1 MIHALYHDS
10 ITLVFEL
17 STGEDDAAVQQRSGT
32 VQHREHGPRWSLP
45 IYLVACTW
53 VSVLSTDLYAPSLSH
68 LPDLLGT
75 TDRLAAMTMSFNL
88 AAFAIAQLVHGA
100 LADRFGR
107 RAMLLAGMT
116 GFAIASALCAMAPSI
131 EALIAGRSLQG
142 LLSSVPSVVVLVL
155 IHELYGAGRAVRIL
169 GFHGM
174 AVGIAPIVGPL
185 IGGFVYITL
194 GWRAIFWLLA
204 VFAALV
210 AVLVLRNVPETLA
223 KPVPL
228 SPAATMRNYVAV
240 IMRLEV
246 LAHLLP
252 LAASFGVLFAFVTA
266 GPFLLIGRYG
276 VATEDYGLYFGAV
289 IIAAMGGSLIANWFG
304 ERVSI
309 GILERVAFG
318 FAGLGVLTLVLAVV
332 IPGIEGAV
340 SITAGMMIFAVGLR
354 LINSSAPLLLLD
366 SAGGVPRSIASAVA
380 GSAQLLAATGA
391 SFLVGLFPSE
401 SARPMVVVM
410 VVLIILGSTGF
421 VLRSVPRVCDKEPG

>member
-1 MIHALYHDS
+1 
-10 ITLVFEL
+10 
-17 STGEDDAAVQQRSGT
+17 
-32 VQHREHGPRWSLP
+32 
-45 IYLVACTW
+45 
-53 VSVLSTDLYAPSLSH
+53 
-68 LPDLLGT
+68 
-75 TDRLAAMTMSFNL
+75 
-88 AAFAIAQLVHGA
+88 
-100 LADRFGR
+100 
-107 RAMLLAGMT
+107 
-116 GFAIASALCAMAPSI
+116 
-131 EALIAGRSLQG
+131 
-142 LLSSVPSVVVLVL
+142 
-155 IHELYGAGRAVRIL
+155 
-169 GFHGM
+169 
-174 AVGIAPIVGPL
+174 
-185 IGGFVYITL
+185 
-194 GWRAIFWLLA
+194 
-204 VFAALV
+204 
-210 AVLVLRNVPETLA
+210 
-223 KPVPL
+223 
-228 SPAATMRNYVAV
+228 
-240 IMRLEV
+240 
-246 LAHLLP
+246 
-252 LAASFGVLFAFVTA
+252 
-266 GPFLLIGRYG
+266 
-276 VATEDYGLYFGAV
+276 V